1 MDRPKQP
8 CEKNCPRRSSV
19 CHAICEDWL
28 KYEKERNENYL
39 LKGKE
44 LELIRIAN
52 DIERERKRNMAE
64 RKKRR

>member
-8 CEKNCPRRSSV
+8 CKKDCPRRSAE
-19 CHAICEDWL
+19 CHVICEDWL